1 MSSSSDSHARGT
13 TEPSLPDQPL
23 LWQEA
28 LAGGAHWSRVL
39 RRGTTLRITA
49 LAGGANV
56 AALLYRAED
65 PLERYCMPD
74 TLKAQH
80 VSRLTA
86 GVALYSDMGRVLASI
101 VSDSCGWHDTI
112 SGHTSRRCWPR
123 AGGPS
128 ATSRRATTRRA
139 SARELLLV
147 ELAKHGLG
155 RADLVANVNFF
166 TKVAIDQGG
175 ELAYEP
181 DHSAAGSSVT
191 LRFELD
197 TLLVLACHAPPA
209 RPPRWNGRRGRS
221 ASRSGP
227 RQPRRTIPCAAR
239 APRTNGAC
247 RQRGRAAMSSERD
260 PALASLECEL
270 GAGERWLGAAMRA
283 ERCGSSTCTATRPST
298 RCSSTPTTT
307 PTATAPSTPSASR
320 AAPTSASARACRS
333 TRGAAREHRRRHLR
347 APRHARRRLL
357 AKSQLV
363 RYG

>member
-1 MSSSSDSHARGT
+1 MHAQAQAPIVDLVLPGGG
-13 TEPSLPDQPL
+13 SL
-23 LWQEA
+23 
-28 LAGGAHWSRVL
+28 SRVC
-39 RRGTTLRITA
+39 RRGSALTLVD
-49 LAGGANV
+49 LEGGANV

-112 SGHTSRRCWPR
+112 SGHTTPALLAARW
-123 AGGPS
+123 GPLS
-128 ATSRRATTRRA
+128 YQQARNDRRA

-197 TLLVLACHAPPA
+197 TLLVLAATPHPL
-209 RPPRWNGRRGRS
+209 
-221 ASRSGP
+221 
-227 RQPRRTIPCAAR
+227 
-239 APRTNGAC
+239 
-247 RQRGRAAMSSERD
+247 D
-260 PALASLECEL
+260 PAVE
-270 GAGERWLGAAMRA
+270 WTPRA
-283 ERCGSSTCTATRPST
+283 VGVTIEP
-298 RCSSTPTTT
+298 
-307 PTATAPSTPSASR
+307 
-320 AAPTSASARACRS
+320 AAPAAEDDPVRRACAENE
-333 TRGAAREHRRRHLR
+333 RGFAASEDALR
-347 APRHARRRLL
+347 
-357 AKSQLV
+357 
-363 RYG
+363 